1 IFRAYQLAREALRR
15 RRGRRRSRAR
25 APRRHPDLAALLA
38 GRRRARLREPRRAAD
53 GGASRARGT
62 TRAAPARPTSCA
74 PTPSW
79 PWRRSCRGCIARTR
93 ARCGAWASRCP
104 SRARTTLAGA
114 GRGGV
119 PGRARVRRPV
129 RRREPVM
136 GHLLTR
142 RGGWLD
148 WRAMRA
154 RAAAA
159 LEALEVAIDL
169 DAPLGA
175 LSVARKHRVSIARAL
190 THDARVL
197 ILD

>member
-1 IFRAYQLAREALRR
+1 
-15 RRGRRRSRAR
+15 
-25 APRRHPDLAALLA
+25 
-38 GRRRARLREPRRAAD
+38 
-53 GGASRARGT
+53 
-62 TRAAPARPTSCA
+62 
-74 PTPSW
+74 
-79 PWRRSCRGCIARTR
+79 
-93 ARCGAWASRCP
+93 
-104 SRARTTLAGA
+104 
-114 GRGGV
+114 
-119 PGRARVRRPV
+119 
-129 RRREPVM
+129 M

-197 ILD
+197 ILDEPTAAQRLRPRHPLPRGPPGALHDRPRLPGRRRGDGGVLAVGLRSRHFERLARHARVAHHGSWASLVHGRGASRPRRNETPGRYLCTGCKIREAIRDGGVDRSISPERH